1 MAKSPI
7 TAADI
12 NGIVGIVPTPATE
25 AAARWDAEQTVDLEE
40 TNRMV
45 EAVVSGGTDVLLT
58 NGTFGEGATLT
69 ADELYAFV
77 DTVVQTVA
85 GRIPVFAG
93 ATTLN
98 TRDTVT
104 RGRKLASLGVDG
116 LFLGRP
122 MWLPLDEQQLVQYY
136 RDVAEAVPDMALVV
150 YDNPGAFKGK
160 ISSRAY
166 QELATIPQVVA
177 AKHIG
182 IILGGGAFIEDQKAV
197 GNRIR
202 MLPLENDWHYAA
214 RLFPDQVTACWS
226 GNVAC
231 GPAPLVTLKRAIA
244 ERAWD
249 EAEAITAQL
258 DWALEPLFPDGNFEL
273 FMRYSIQIDNAEF
286 EAAGFIRPGPTRPP
300 YNQAPERVLESGREC
315 GRRWRALHDRYVA
328 ATAELAVP
336 AL

>member
-1 MAKSPI
+1 MPTTRI

-25 AAARWDAEQTVDLEE
+25 DASRWDVEHTVDLDE
-40 TNRMV
+40 TARMV
-45 EAVVSGGTDVLLT
+45 DMVVAGGTNVLLT
-58 NGTFGEGATLT
+58 NGTFGECATLT

-98 TRDTVT
+98 TRDTIA
-104 RGRKLASLGVDG
+104 RARKLAGLGVDG

-122 MWLPLDEQQLVQYY
+122 MWLPLDEQQLVRYY
-136 RDVAEAVPDMALVV
+136 RDVAEAVPDMALIV

-166 QELATIPQVVA
+166 SELAAIPQVVA

-182 IILGGGAFIEDQKAV
+182 LLLGGGAFIEDQKAV
-197 GNRIR
+197 GDRIR
-202 MLPLENDWHYAA
+202 LLPLENDWHYAA
-214 RLFPDQVTACWS
+214 QLFPDLVTACWS
-226 GNVAC
+226 GNVVC
-231 GPAPLVTLKRAIA
+231 GSAPLVALRTAITA
-244 ERAWD
+244 RKWKD
-249 EAEAITAQL
+249 AEAIAGQL
-258 DWALEPLFPDGNFEL
+258 EWALEPLFPDGNFEL

-286 EAAGFIRPGPTRPP
+286 EAAGLIRPGPTRPP
-300 YNQAPERVLESGREC
+300 YQQAPERVLESGREC
-315 GRRWRALHDRYVA
+315 GRRWRTLHDRYSRD
-328 ATAELAVP
+328 TADLA
-336 AL
+336 LQI

>member
-1 MAKSPI
+1 MPTDRI

-25 AAARWDAEQTVDLEE
+25 DASRWDAVQTVDLDE
-40 TNRMV
+40 TARMI
-45 EAVVSGGTDVLLT
+45 EMVVTGGTDVLLT
-58 NGTFGEGATLT
+58 NGTFGECATLT

-85 GRIPVFAG
+85 GRIPVFGG

-104 RGRKLASLGVDG
+104 RARKLASLGVDG

-136 RDVAEAVPDMALVV
+136 RDVAEAVPDMALIV

-160 ISSRAY
+160 ISARAY
-166 QELATIPQVVA
+166 SELATIPQVVA

-182 IILGGGAFIEDQKAV
+182 LLLGGGAFIEDQKAV

-202 MLPLENDWHYAA
+202 LLPLENDWHYAA
-214 RLFPDQVTACWS
+214 QLFPDLVTACWS

-231 GPAPLVTLKRAIA
+231 GSGPLVALKTAVTARD
-244 ERAWD
+244 WT
-249 EAEAITAQL
+249 EAEAIAAQL
-258 DWALEPLFPDGNFEL
+258 DWALEPLFPDGSFEL

-286 EAAGFIRPGPTRPP
+286 DAAGLIRPGPTRPP
-300 YNQAPERVLESGREC
+300 YHHAPERVLESGREC
-315 GRRWRALHDRYVA
+315 GRRWRTLHDRYTL
-328 ATAELAVP
+328 ATAHLAVR
-336 AL
+336 A

>member
-1 MAKSPI
+1 MPTHRI

-25 AAARWDAEQTVDLEE
+25 GASRWDADQTVDLDE
-40 TNRMV
+40 TAKMV
-45 EAVVSGGTDVLLT
+45 EMVVAGGTDVLLT
-58 NGTFGEGATLT
+58 NGTFGECATLT
-69 ADELYAFV
+69 ADELYTFV

-98 TRDTVT
+98 TRDTVA
-104 RGRKLASLGVDG
+104 RGRKLASLGADG
-116 LFLGRP
+116 LFVGRP

-136 RDVAEAVPDMALVV
+136 RDVAEAVPEMALIV

-166 QELATIPQVVA
+166 SELAAIPQVVA

-182 IILGGGAFIEDQKAV
+182 LLLGGGSFIEDQKAV

-202 MLPLENDWHYAA
+202 LLPLENDWHYAA
-214 RLFPDQVTACWS
+214 QLFPDLVTACWS

-231 GPAPLVTLKRAIA
+231 GPAPLVALKAAVTARD
-244 ERAWD
+244 WK
-249 EAEAITAQL
+249 EAEVIAAQL
-258 DWALEPLFPDGNFEL
+258 EWALEPLFPDGNFDL

-286 EAAGFIRPGPTRPP
+286 DAAGLIRPGPTRPP
-300 YNQAPERVLESGREC
+300 YQHAPERVLESGREC
-315 GRRWRALHDRYVA
+315 GRRWRALHERYSM
-328 ATAELAVP
+328 ATADLAMR
-336 AL
+336 A

>member
-1 MAKSPI
+1 MPTNRI

-12 NGIVGIVPTPATE
+12 NGIVGIIPTPATE
-25 AAARWDAEQTVDLEE
+25 NASRWDAEHTVDLDE
-40 TNRMV
+40 TARMV
-45 EAVVSGGTDVLLT
+45 EMVVTGGTDVLLT
-58 NGTFGEGATLT
+58 NGTFGECATLT
-69 ADELYAFV
+69 ADELYDFV
-77 DTVVQTVA
+77 DAVVTTVA

-98 TRDTVT
+98 TRDTVA
-104 RGRKLASLGVDG
+104 RARKLASLGVDG

-136 RDVAEAVPDMALVV
+136 RDVAEAVPDVPFIV

-166 QELATIPQVVA
+166 SELATIPQIVA

-182 IILGGGAFIEDQKAV
+182 LLLGGGAFIEDQKAV

-202 MLPLENDWHYAA
+202 LLPLENDWHYAA
-214 RLFPDQVTACWS
+214 QLFPDLATACWS
-226 GNVAC
+226 GNVVC
-231 GPAPLVTLKRAIA
+231 GAAPLVALKTAVA
-244 ERAWD
+244 AQDWKG
-249 EAEAITAQL
+249 AEAIAAQL

-286 EAAGFIRPGPTRPP
+286 EAAGLMRPGPTRPP
-300 YNQAPERVLESGREC
+300 YQHAPERVLENGREC
-315 GRRWRALHDRYVA
+315 GRRWRTLHDRYSLA
-328 ATAELAVP
+328 PADLAVH
-336 AL
+336 A